1 MTSMVRQWIRAH
13 LRELAGMRTRPP
25 TAENWDAQYSS
36 GRWIPVEQVYELS
49 RMSMLVGYLRYFS
62 PGGAILDVG
71 CGEGVLAQKLPLHD
85 YSRYVGID
93 LSRAAI
99 DKAAGRGLAK
109 ATFATADAN
118 AYVPEGTFD
127 AIVFSELLCYFPDA
141 PLVVERYGRSLN
153 KGGVVVVSMNTNFQ
167 GALAMVQGLK
177 RRFRTLDEV
186 RITHPEQARSWICAA
201 FSVE

>member
-13 LRELAGMRTRPP
+13 LRELAGIRTPPP
-25 TAENWDAQYSS
+25 TAESWDAQYSS

-49 RMSMLVGYLRYFS
+49 RMSLLVGYLRYFS

-71 CGEGVLAQKLPLHD
+71 CGEGVLAQKLPLDD

-99 DKAAGRGLAK
+99 DKANGRGLAK

-118 AYVPEGTFD
+118 AYVPQGTFD
-127 AIVFSELLCYFPDA
+127 AIVFTELLCYFPDVV
-141 PLVVERYGRSLN
+141 LIVERYAHSLN
-153 KGGVVVVSMNTNFQ
+153 KGGIVLVSMNTNFQ
-167 GALAMVQGLK
+167 GALTMIQRLK
-177 RRFRTLDEV
+177 RRFQTLDEV
-186 RITHPEQARSWICAA
+186 RISHPDPAGPRK
-201 FSVE
+201 